1 MIKMTIAKSNPTTAI
16 DQPAGRPSASLG
28 RCRMLCALAGAVLL
42 VPFLVHAGGGR
53 NRVVGS
59 PVTIPAMRGT
69 ISIDGDLSD
78 WDESEAILLT
88 TGNPGNAG
96 HGKGAFDD
104 TNARIAFRYDADA
117 LYIAGWWQDPT
128 PLGVD
133 VTPGVAPAT
142 DGLILHIPR
151 GGAIH
156 HVALWKVPQED
167 AARALHSVDRA
178 PLALGQPL
186 AGVEQAYRVTG
197 PSSWIQEV
205 RLPWSAIGGMPDA
218 GAAVRLGVELCFG
231 GLDMTAG
238 YRMWLEDLAAHGS
251 SGSRWGGNI
260 CWGFVDGVRDEKV
273 VNPGSDPANGAR
285 IELKAA
291 GTAAPANPAVMFM
304 GNEQT
309 RTSGMIAV
317 PAPVSGI
324 IVDGRLDPDEWAEV
338 AGTVIASEPSLFP
351 RRYETR
357 VQWAYDAEGL
367 YVGLRWFTGGP
378 HLNIN
383 NPARL
388 NRGYDG
394 GDAIQLRLG
403 APDRVSQIDTW
414 FYTAGWR
421 PAMTIAYGAKFDEGS
436 LEDALAEGAKM
447 AVEPLTEGYTQEI
460 FLPWKLITKTG
471 KPLAEG
477 DSFRVILDLFYSG
490 LEGNRM
496 PFIVNAS
503 LAPLTGV
510 LDLPFTTPRDGYYTA
525 VIETAEGVGVRRLL
539 AHKKLAAKQI
549 LSDWDGL
556 NDDGE
561 PASAGRYR
569 IRGLHHTGVGLDY
582 LMTYNN
588 PGNPPWQTY
597 DGTGEWGGDH
607 CPPQA
612 VAADDW
618 GVYLG
623 WPAAED
629 GNGIIATDFNG
640 QKRWNFFG
648 TPQPTGCGNAI
659 LASDG
664 KNIYFGSDVLTAAD
678 RARAKDQTE
687 LAYFK
692 TTIACLDRETG
703 RRRGFTTDHPYRT
716 IAEFHTGQ
724 VSVHE
729 EWQLW
734 QDRYFD
740 LDNHGIHDDYFFSGR
755 SIGANLAGLAARD
768 GKLYAALRIPQQ
780 VVVYTVEPFAE
791 IARWDVPKPAGLA
804 FAKDG
809 QLLAISGNAVVA
821 LVDGKAT
828 PVIAAGLDAPVD
840 LAVDAAGNLY
850 VSQWGNSH
858 CVAVFDPAGK
868 PLRTIGKPG
877 GRPAVGG
884 YDPDG
889 MILPRGIDI
898 DPEGQLWVCEDD
910 NYPRRVSVWH
920 AATGKFVRE
929 FIGGTEYGATKGG
942 MIDPKRP
949 DRAISLGVLYEI
961 SLGKEGYRPLATL
974 WRQQN
979 ADQMF
984 PLLGG
989 LYAGWGHNIGFAEHA
1004 GQRYI
1009 TTGGG
1014 GFVVIGKW
1022 NRDETW
1028 QPCAAIGG
1036 VLDRSENPMI
1046 LPPEKRWWRH
1056 GLQPDFFR
1064 KHAAENFVWTDL
1076 NDDGRVQ
1083 EDEFQW
1089 EKQTDDFPCLGL
1101 HWGPGNVDADMNV
1114 TLASEDGKGHI
1125 WRFPVQGYT
1134 ETGIPR
1140 YDLGKRALLLV
1151 PGERLAAVRTDSK
1164 GNILTS
1170 QKGRWARPNFQ
1181 PALRGYS
1188 PDGKLLWRY
1197 PASRDVRPMGSVNG
1211 EGFLGP
1217 IAVGGELG
1225 EIFGQTQW
1233 HGGQLPLLTT
1243 DGLFVAR
1250 LLRDPSA
1257 GGEPGPDVYRGE
1269 TIQYLNRLDDG
1280 RVILA
1285 HGKNAHHLMQVTGL
1299 DTVKRFQIEFELTAA
1314 QAALAAE
1321 RLAARQREDTANAPI
1336 RMMRRET
1343 APIIDGQFDDWNA
1356 ATAAAIGPQDV
1367 TPNASVMLA
1376 YHDKHVYLA
1385 YDVVKS
1391 GGYLNTGKDP
1401 LRLFLGGDAVDLQFA
1416 ADPAAS
1422 KDRKEPIVG
1431 DTRLLIAKYD
1441 GKPVAVVYR
1450 AQVPGA
1456 QNPIDF
1462 RSPVRAV
1469 LFDEVEV
1476 LADAQVAIT
1485 DTETGYRV
1493 EAAIPM
1499 VELLGGLAWP
1509 GRILQG
1515 DAGIVVA
1522 DTTGRRVARI
1532 YRFNPD
1538 TGVVNDIPTEAT
1550 LDIRN
1555 WGEIEVERPAKP

>member
-1 MIKMTIAKSNPTTAI
+1 MKT
-16 DQPAGRPSASLG
+16 SL
-28 RCRMLCALAGAVLL
+28 LLFVLL
-42 VPFLVHAGGGR
+42 SSSIAFAGGGR

-59 PVTIPAMRGT
+59 PMTIPALRGA
-69 ISIDGDLSD
+69 IAIDGDLAD

-104 TNARIAFRYDADA
+104 YNARIAFRHDADA

-128 PLGVD
+128 PLGVE
-133 VTPGVAPAT
+133 VTPGVVPAT
-142 DGLILHIPR
+142 DGLILHIPQ
-151 GGAIH
+151 ANTIH

-167 AARALHSVDRA
+167 AARALHSVDRV
-178 PLALGQPL
+178 PLAQGRPL

-197 PSSWIQEV
+197 PSSWTQEA
-205 RLPWSAIGGMPDA
+205 RLPWSAIGGLPA
-218 GAAVRLGVELCFG
+218 GNAALRLGVELCFG

-238 YRMWLEDLAAHGS
+238 YRQWLEELAAHGS

-260 CWGFVDGVRDEKV
+260 CWGFVDGIRDAKM
-273 VNPGSDPANGAR
+273 VNPGFDPANGALV
-285 IELKAA
+285 ELKAA
-291 GTAAPANPAVMFM
+291 GAAAPANPAVMFI

-317 PAPVSGI
+317 PAPASGI
-324 IVDGRLDPDEWAEV
+324 TVDGKLDPSEWAE
-338 AGTVIASEPSLFP
+338 ASGTVIASEPSLFP

-357 VQWAYDAEGL
+357 VQWAYGADGL

-378 HLNIN
+378 QLNIN

-403 APDRVSQIDTW
+403 APDRVSHIDSW
-414 FYTAGWR
+414 FHTAGWR
-421 PAMTIAYGAKFDEGS
+421 PAMAIAYGAKFDEGE
-436 LEDALAEGAKM
+436 LKDALAEGAKL
-447 AVEPLTEGYTQEI
+447 AIEPLAEGYTQEI

-477 DSFRVILDLFYSG
+477 ESFRVILDLFYSG
-490 LEGNRM
+490 VEQNRM
-496 PFIVNAS
+496 PYIINAS

-510 LDLPFTTPRDGYYTA
+510 LDLPFTTPREGYYTA
-525 VIETAEGVGVRRLL
+525 VIETAEGQGVRRLL

-556 NDDGE
+556 DDDGE
-561 PASAGRYR
+561 PAAPGPYR
-569 IRGLHHTGVGLDY
+569 LRGLHHTGIGLDY
-582 LMTYNN
+582 LMTYAN

-612 VAADDW
+612 VTTDDQ

-629 GNGIIATDFNG
+629 GNGIIATDFDG
-640 QKRWNFFG
+640 KKRWNFFQA
-648 TPQPTGCGNAI
+648 PYAAACGSAM

-664 KNIYFGSDVLTAAD
+664 KQIYFGSDAMISS
-678 RARAKDQTE
+678 RSKDQKE
-687 LAYFK
+687 LAYFF
-692 TTIACLDRETG
+692 TYLSCLDRETG
-703 RRRGFTTDHPYRT
+703 RRRGFTTDQPYQK
-716 IAEFHTGQ
+716 IAEFDTGQ
-724 VSVHE
+724 VPLHE

-734 QDRYFD
+734 QDRHFD

-755 SIGANLAGLAARD
+755 SVSANLVGLAARD

-791 IARWDVPKPAGLA
+791 VARWDVPKPAGLA

-809 QLLAISGNAVVA
+809 RLLAISSDSVVA

-828 PVIAAGLDAPVD
+828 PVVAGGLDAPVG

-868 PLRTIGKPG
+868 PLRAIGKPG
-877 GRPAVGG
+877 GRPEIGA
-884 YDPDG
+884 YDPNG
-889 MILPRGIDI
+889 MILPRGVAV

-910 NYPRRVSVWH
+910 NYPRRVSVWN
-920 AATGKFVRE
+920 AATGQFIRE
-929 FIGGTEYGATKGG
+929 FVGGTVYGGDKGG

-949 DRAISLGVLYEI
+949 NRAISLGVLYEI
-961 SLGKEGYRPLATL
+961 DLGKEGYRPLATL
-974 WRQQN
+974 WRRQHV
-979 ADQMF
+979 DQIY

-989 LYAGWGHNIGFAEHA
+989 LYAGWGHNIGFAEHD

-1009 TTGGG
+1009 TVGSTGPM
-1014 GFVVIGKW
+1014 VVGKW
-1022 NRDETW
+1022 NADETW

-1036 VLDRSENPMI
+1036 VFNRGDNSEI
-1046 LPPEKRWWRH
+1046 LPPEKRTWRM
-1056 GLQPDFFR
+1056 GLSPAFFR
-1064 KHAAENFVWTDL
+1064 KHAGENFVWTDR

-1083 EDEFQW
+1083 EEEFQW

-1101 HWGPGNVDADMNV
+1101 SWGPGKVDADLNV
-1114 TLASEDGKGHI
+1114 TLASHQGKGQI

-1151 PGERLAAVRTDSK
+1151 PGERLTAVTADAK
-1164 GNILTS
+1164 GNVLTS
-1170 QKGRWARPNFQ
+1170 QRGERARPNFQ
-1181 PALRGYS
+1181 PALRGYG
-1188 PDGKLLWRY
+1188 PEGKLLWRY
-1197 PASRDVRPMGSVNG
+1197 PTSRDVRPMGSVNG

-1225 EIFGQTQW
+1225 EVFGLSQW
-1233 HGGQLPLLTT
+1233 HGGHVPLLTT
-1243 DGLFVAR
+1243 DGLFVGR

-1257 GGEPGPDVYRGE
+1257 GGKPGPDVYRGE

-1299 DTVKRFQIEFELTAA
+1299 ETVKRFQAAFELSAE
-1314 QAALAAE
+1314 QAALAAA
-1321 RLAARQREDTANAPI
+1321 RLAARGRADAASAPI
-1336 RMMRRET
+1336 RILRREK
-1343 APIIDGQFDDWNA
+1343 APTIDGQFGDWDA

-1367 TPNASVMLA
+1367 APRAIVMLA
-1376 YHDKHVYLA
+1376 YDDKRVYLA
-1385 YDVVKS
+1385 YEVVKS
-1391 GGYLNTGKDP
+1391 GGYLNTGTDP

-1431 DTRLLIAKYD
+1431 DTRLLIAKSD

-1456 QNPIDF
+1456 KNPVDF
-1462 RSPVRAV
+1462 RSPTRAV

-1476 LADAQVAIT
+1476 LADAEVAIA
-1485 DTETGYRV
+1485 DTATGYRV

-1499 VELLGGLAWP
+1499 VKLFGDPIWP
-1509 GRILQG
+1509 GRVLQG
-1515 DAGIVVA
+1515 DAGIIVG

-1532 YRFNPD
+1532 YRFNRE
-1538 TGVVNDIPTEAT
+1538 TQVVNDIPTEAA
-1550 LDIRN
+1550 LGIRN
-1555 WGEIEVERPAKP
+1555 WGELEVERPAK